1 MIFDEDEIH
10 RIRVKIAECRAKMTP
25 EEVRAD
31 RQRSAE
37 KVRRTMAE
45 IGNKKLGGATIGS

>member
-10 RIRVKIAECRAKMTP
+10 RIRVELAERRAKMTP
-25 EEVRAD
+25 EDARAD

-37 KVRRTMAE
+37 NVRRTMAE
-45 IGNKKLGGATIGS
+45 IRNKKLGGAIIGS